1 MSIQVKSIDVYG
13 IEERLRKD
21 QTKEGKETWNYVK
34 KLKEALERQQQLT
47 REVVGKLRSVSVEF
61 MNWTLTED
69 CEYSCTDEDQWTH
82 NSTKENI
89 TTDDLFNIHHNIKK
103 L

>member
-34 KLKEALERQQQLT
+34 KLKEALERQQKLT
-47 REVVGKLRSVSVEF
+47 AEAISKLRTPISEKDLDN
-61 MNWTLTED
+61 MP
-69 CEYSCTDEDQWTH
+69 
-82 NSTKENI
+82 STSEMM
-89 TTDDLFNIHHNIKK
+89 DGDY
-103 L
+103 